1 MAIEIRKLPK
11 WEETNTDG
19 KLRII
24 SNSITTLGFFIA
36 VTLIMVTISLIT
48 IISSIEGLNSKGD
61 IIFLIILLLISYLL
75 MFFSIFFYTRKV
87 K

>member
-1 MAIEIRKLPK
+1 MALEIRKLPK

-24 SNSITTLGFFIA
+24 NNSITTLGLFIA
-36 VTLIMVTISLIT
+36 ITLIMVLISLIT

-61 IIFLIILLLISYLL
+61 IIFLMIILLITYLL
-75 MFFSIFFYTRKV
+75 MLFLVFFDIRKV